1 HRGELFSAV
10 EGDWNANTVVAYQS
24 SCHPVTVM
32 TPCGTFGRDE
42 HPAVASAIIAT
53 ERRRGSMTLCVHL
66 LGYPEAVL
74 ATDTITLDA
83 PPDATADYVV
93 RQVATLAP

>member
-1 HRGELFSAV
+1 
-10 EGDWNANTVVAYQS
+10 
-24 SCHPVTVM
+24 
-32 TPCGTFGRDE
+32 
-42 HPAVASAIIAT
+42 
-53 ERRRGSMTLCVHL
+53 MTLCVHL

-93 RQVATLAP
+93 RQVATLAPGLDEALLHEDGSPRQTTKVMVHGVPVAHRTPIGREPTVTVLASLPCDG